1 MVRRRPDGSFV
12 HTDYP
17 TPVKID
23 GLRID
28 LSEAEL
34 EANKRGWIPPAVNE
48 KLLQIASQALSQAL
62 TAKGMADIETLAFFA
77 AHKAARRAYLLRH
90 MELRDSKRRLKP
102 PAIATKKAKTAREQ
116 RETAARKPRAHT
128 TRLDPVI
135 VSEAFNKV
143 QDRKRKHPISEERTW
158 ELVAKMVFKK
168 TGRKYAIATLK
179 KAYNKSLKAA
189 PKPDK

>member
-1 MVRRRPDGSFV
+1 MARRRPDGSFA
-12 HTDYP
+12 HTEYP
-17 TPVKID
+17 TPVEID

-34 EANKRGWIPPAVNE
+34 EANKRGWITPEVNE

-62 TAKGMADIETLAFFA
+62 TAKDMADIETLALLA
-77 AHKAARRAYLLRH
+77 AHTAARRAYLLRH

-102 PAIATKKAKTAREQ
+102 PAIATKRAKTAREQ

-128 TRLDPVI
+128 TRLAPDS
-135 VSEAFNKV
+135 VSKAVHKV
-143 QDRKRKHPISEERTW
+143 QNRKRKHPISEDRMW
-158 ELVAKMVFKK
+158 QLVQKMILKE
-168 TGRKYAIATLK
+168 TGRKYAIVTLK
-179 KAYNKSLKAA
+179 KAYNTGLKDT